1 MGGKNKE
8 YSEYGHELKSDKNCN
23 LAVMKKILLFLVLAC
38 GVLLT
43 SKAGAQC
50 LRWRSFEESL
60 VENGVRAQMNMQ
72 PKKVFIDIYTD
83 WCGWC
88 KRLDA
93 TTFSHPEIV
102 RYMDSA
108 FITVKLNAERTDT
121 VYINNTAFVNQS
133 AASGRR
139 GSHDLAIQLL
149 QGKMSYPSCTFLDE
163 RGQQITV
170 VPGYMDAKQFEV
182 LLHFVA
188 EEAYKTTSWEEFSA
202 KFAPRARVQ

>member
-1 MGGKNKE
+1 MG
-8 YSEYGHELKSDKNCN
+8 
-23 LAVMKKILLFLVLAC
+23 MK
-38 GVLLT
+38 
-43 SKAGAQC
+43 
-50 LRWRSFEESL
+50 
-60 VENGVRAQMNMQ
+60 
-72 PKKVFIDIYTD
+72 PKKVFIDVYTD

-93 TTFSHPEIV
+93 TTFAHPEIV

-121 VYINNTAFVNQS
+121 VRINGNIFVNQM
-133 AASGRR
+133 AGQGKR

-163 RGQQITV
+163 NGQQITI

-182 LLHFVA
+182 LLHFIA
-188 EEAYKTTSWEEFSA
+188 EEAYKRGSWEDFSTTFSGRI
-202 KFAPRARVQ
+202 K

>member
-1 MGGKNKE
+1 MG
-8 YSEYGHELKSDKNCN
+8 
-23 LAVMKKILLFLVLAC
+23 MK
-38 GVLLT
+38 
-43 SKAGAQC
+43 
-50 LRWRSFEESL
+50 
-60 VENGVRAQMNMQ
+60 
-72 PKKVFIDIYTD
+72 PKKVFIDVYTD

-93 TTFSHPEIV
+93 TTFAHPEIM

-121 VYINNTAFVNQS
+121 VLINGNVLVNQS
-133 AASGRR
+133 AAKGQR

-163 RGQQITV
+163 SGKQITI

-188 EEAYKTTSWEEFSA
+188 EEAYKTTPWETFA
-202 KFAPRARVQ
+202 TQFAPRAKVR

>member
-1 MGGKNKE
+1 
-8 YSEYGHELKSDKNCN
+8 
-23 LAVMKKILLFLVLAC
+23 MKKLCFIFLGLL
-38 GVLLT
+38 
-43 SKAGAQC
+43 SGAMISQALGQC

-60 VENGVRAQMNMQ
+60 VENGVRMQMGM
-72 PKKVFIDIYTD
+72 PAKKVFVDVYTD

-93 TTFSHPEIV
+93 TTFAHPEIV

-121 VYINNTAFVNQS
+121 VVINNNIFVNQ
-133 AASGRR
+133 AAAQGKR

-163 RGQQITV
+163 GGKQITV
-170 VPGYMDAKQFEV
+170 VPGYMDAAQFEV
-182 LLHFVA
+182 LLHFVG
-188 EEAYKTTSWEEFSA
+188 EEAYKTTDWETFSA
-202 KFAPRARVQ
+202 RFAPRARVK

>member
-1 MGGKNKE
+1 
-8 YSEYGHELKSDKNCN
+8 
-23 LAVMKKILLFLVLAC
+23 MKKILLF
-38 GVLLT
+38 
-43 SKAGAQC
+43 GALFFGAAFSSQAFSQC

-60 VENGVRAQMNMQ
+60 VENGVRAQMRM
-72 PKKVFIDIYTD
+72 PLKKVFIDVYTD

-93 TTFSHPEIV
+93 TTFAHPEIV

-108 FITVKLNAERTDT
+108 FITVKLTAERTDT
-121 VYINNTAFVNQS
+121 VYINNNAFVNQS
-133 AASGRR
+133 AASGKR

-163 RGQQITV
+163 TGQQITV

-188 EEAYKTTSWEEFSA
+188 EEAYKTTSWEDFSA
-202 KFAPRARVQ
+202 AFAPRAHVK